1 MKIEITSW
9 GRIITI
15 PETSVNSEFSFRLR
29 EVRKINNNEP
39 HEQEL
44 INRLEVSEKKAIR
57 KLTILLFSMENFF
70 KQIAKDKKRV
80 CNVFQT
86 WEERNRMDWNEWY
99 HRQADALE
107 EEINGYSFEY
117 ADKSKHGWCL

>member
-1 MKIEITSW
+1 MKIETTSW

-39 HEQEL
+39 REQEL
-44 INRLEVSEKKAIR
+44 INHLEVSEQKAIR
-57 KLTILLFSMENFF
+57 RLTILLFSMENFF
-70 KQIAKDKKRV
+70 KQIAKDKKRG

-107 EEINGYSFEY
+107 EEVNGYSFEY
-117 ADKSKHGWCL
+117 AGKSKHGWCL

>member
-15 PETSVNSEFSFRLR
+15 PETQVNSEFSFRLR

-39 HEQEL
+39 REQEL

-57 KLTILLFSMENFF
+57 RLTILLFSMENFF
-70 KQIAKDKKRV
+70 KQIAVDRKRE

-86 WEERNRMDWNEWY
+86 WEERNRMGWNEWY

-107 EEINGYSFEY
+107 EEINGCSFEY
-117 ADKSKHGWCL
+117 ADESKHGWCL